1 MMMTDIHEE
10 AGEMTA
16 LINVIVRNPRM
27 AMPVDEPTDTPKGR
41 LPVVPDPHLSEFAPI
56 RDTHLGKDLIQQAG
70 RRSSGQAGLRSNMP
84 GSQALERHLRRIAV
98 STGQV
103 IGFHLG
109 KDTPHTSASMSAD
122 SAHSAGSAFGSGI
135 R

>member
-1 MMMTDIHEE
+1 MMTDVLEE
-10 AGEMTA
+10 AGEMTV
-16 LINVIVRNPRM
+16 LINVIVWNPRM
-27 AMPVDEPTDTPKGR
+27 AVPVDEPTDTPKGR

-70 RRSSGQAGLRSNMP
+70 CRSSGHAEPRSNMP
-84 GSQALERHLRRIAV
+84 GGQALEGHVRRLAV

-103 IGFHLG
+103 IGFHLD
-109 KDTPHTSASMSAD
+109 KDTPRASASMSAD
-122 SAHSAGSAFGSGI
+122 TARSA